1 MTKYNQLTQAE
12 HMYIYDKK
20 SLAEIGI
27 QLGLSRRILFYWKKE
42 YKWDEKRFEVEHTK
56 YRFSEELSDFAR
68 KMMQKI
74 STDIDKNQ
82 KTPPPEIY
90 SLINILKNIPLVNQY
105 TESLQPEEKQEKKGL
120 TPDIVRQIEREILGM
135 NDYCISSER
144 IPALINADGVIV
156 NSFTFKSFF

>member
-27 QLGLSRRILFYWKKE
+27 ELGLSRRILFYWKKE

-56 YRFSEELSDFAR
+56 YRFSEELLDFAR

-90 SLINILKNIPLVNQY
+90 SLINILKEIPLVKQY
-105 TESLQPEEKQEKKGL
+105 TDSLRQEQTQKKEQKSL
-120 TPDIVRQIEREILGM
+120 TPEFIRQIERDILG
-135 NDYCISSER
+135 
-144 IPALINADGVIV
+144 INYE
-156 NSFTFKSFF
+156 

>member
-1 MTKYNQLTQAE
+1 MTKFNQLTQAE

-27 QLGLSRRILFYWKKE
+27 ELGLSRRILFYWKKE

-56 YRFSEELSDFAR
+56 YRFSEELLDFAR

-90 SLINILKNIPLVNQY
+90 SLINILKEIPLVKQY
-105 TESLQPEEKQEKKGL
+105 TDSLQSEQTQKNEQKGL
-120 TPDIVRQIEREILGM
+120 TLEFVQMIEREILGINHFPV
-135 NDYCISSER
+135 NDGI
-144 IPALINADGVIV
+144 
-156 NSFTFKSFF
+156 

>member
-20 SLAEIGI
+20 SLAEISTE
-27 QLGLSRRILFYWKKE
+27 LGLSRRILFYWKKE

-56 YRFSEELSDFAR
+56 YRFSEELLDFAR

-90 SLINILKNIPLVNQY
+90 SLINILKEIPLVKQY
-105 TESLQPEEKQEKKGL
+105 TDSLQQEQTQKKEQKGL
-120 TPDIVRQIEREILGM
+120 TPEFIRQIERDILG
-135 NDYCISSER
+135 
-144 IPALINADGVIV
+144 INYE
-156 NSFTFKSFF
+156 

>member
-20 SLAEIGI
+20 SLAEIGM

-42 YKWDEKRFEVEHTK
+42 YKWDKKRFEVEHTK
-56 YRFSEELSDFAR
+56 YRFSEELLDFTR

-90 SLINILKNIPLVNQY
+90 SLINIIKNIPLVKQY
-105 TESLQPEEKQEKKGL
+105 TESLQPEQKPEKRGL

-135 NDYCISSER
+135 E
-144 IPALINADGVIV
+144 
-156 NSFTFKSFF
+156 